1 MLTRCASPLK
11 GSRLPSSATGY
22 GFPWDIYVF
31 LEGIYLI
38 LYKYHVAKQT
48 FRSLFQRLLSS
59 RKVFKIMKIVSLVED
74 KLQTVYSREDKENV
88 MFYLSRSPDVL
99 QHKENFGFLLNMRYK
114 LYWNF
119 SLHLHL
125 V

>member
-1 MLTRCASPLK
+1 MLSQDPNDAVPLGLGPLGAPWAALGGCVLTRCASPLK

-74 KLQTVYSREDKENV
+74 KL
-88 MFYLSRSPDVL
+88 
-99 QHKENFGFLLNMRYK
+99 
-114 LYWNF
+114 
-119 SLHLHL
+119 
-125 V
+125 